1 MSQYKISKKRL
12 AEIIKEEYQSLEIGQ
27 SLQGGD
33 ERSDQL
39 DAILSSTGSDLGN
52 LHDVIS
58 YFVTK
63 AADADVTR
71 WLDERGLMGGPG
83 ASAYN
88 RTDEELKGGQKKLD
102 ADEDGDID
110 GKDMAALRDKK
121 NLKKESLDS
130 IRDLIR
136 QELKNL

>member
-12 AEIIKEEYQSLEIGQ
+12 AQIIKEEYQSLQEPNP
-27 SLQGGD
+27 QGGD

-39 DAILSSTGSDLGN
+39 DAILSSTGSDIGN

-63 AADADVTR
+63 AADADVTG

-88 RTDEELKGGQKKLD
+88 RQDEELKGDQKKLD
-102 ADEDGDID
+102 KDDDGDID
-110 GKDMAALRDKK
+110 KKDMAALRDKK

-130 IRDLIR
+130 IRDLIQ
-136 QELKNL
+136 QELQSL

>member
-1 MSQYKISKKRL
+1 
-12 AEIIKEEYQSLEIGQ
+12 
-27 SLQGGD
+27 
-33 ERSDQL
+33 
-39 DAILSSTGSDLGN
+39 
-52 LHDVIS
+52 
-58 YFVTK
+58 
-63 AADADVTR
+63 
-71 WLDERGLMGGPG
+71 MGGPG

-130 IRDLIR
+130 IRDLIQ

>member
-12 AEIIKEEYQSLEIGQ
+12 AQIIKEEYQSLQEPNPQ
-27 SLQGGD
+27 EGD

-39 DAILSSTGSDLGN
+39 DAILSSTGSDIGN

-63 AADADVTR
+63 AADADVAG

-88 RTDEELKGGQKKLD
+88 RQDEELKGDQKKLD
-102 ADEDGDID
+102 KDDDGDID
-110 GKDMAALRDKK
+110 KKDMAALRDKK

-130 IRDLIR
+130 IRDLIQ
-136 QELKNL
+136 QELQSL